1 MFDLFEEIE
10 QAIKDIL
17 MGFVESNLTTM
28 LQIIFFCDHC
38 NKLIAKYKCDNQ
50 PCNRNNHRFW

>member
-28 LQIIFFCDHC
+28 FTDVNEKTAHYCYRSGADS
-38 NKLIAKYKCDNQ
+38 AGVE
-50 PCNRNNHRFW
+50 